1 MLEKT
6 EQTIKT
12 RMDNPNTLATLG
24 TQNTE
29 QIDSKPKGHSRMDNS
44 ETLATLGT
52 QDTGRKQLNVREN
65 RRGVQEWRIQR
76 HWQNWVHKTQ
86 DENKQDS

>member
-1 MLEKT
+1 VKKKDECG
-6 EQTIKT
+6 
-12 RMDNPNTLATLG
+12 MDNPNTLATMC

-29 QIDSKPKGHSRMDNS
+29 QINSKPKGHSRMENP

-65 RRGVQEWRIQR
+65 RRGFQEWRIQILQLCDFE
-76 HWQNWVHKTQ
+76 H
-86 DENKQDS
+86 